1 MSESLDADAAN
12 LKRGYWRTD
21 HDGLN
26 RRRAPETATD
36 TGITVESDDVIIA
49 HLEDL
54 GISTPLASILPRNF
68 ANAESTEDFVFE
80 QMTSTIRTLGR
91 QVGLTIDVLGPPD
104 YRSIHEKDYEIVA
117 PVLQFTRDFLV
128 EGGATLT
135 VAFLENLARHLVSS
149 GSRKTGNVLSSNL
162 S

>member
-1 MSESLDADAAN
+1 
-12 LKRGYWRTD
+12 
-21 HDGLN
+21 
-26 RRRAPETATD
+26 
-36 TGITVESDDVIIA
+36 
-49 HLEDL
+49 
-54 GISTPLASILPRNF
+54 
-68 ANAESTEDFVFE
+68 
-80 QMTSTIRTLGR
+80 MTSTIRTLGR

-149 GSRKTGNVLSSNL
+149 GSKKNRERNAFLELVVTHGKHAKRVTYRGPIEGLSSVVDIAQA
-162 S
+162 